1 MNPKALSR
9 NALLIFVALFS
20 LVIAIY
26 LMPRLNPFFASSPHL
41 TRAQA
46 RAVVEEC
53 LQRQKWNVE
62 GFFCDALYLYDG
74 SGLDYLMG
82 TFGTNPIIALG
93 REDRLPLSYWHFEF
107 YRNDPK
113 DQQRETFSFNVS
125 PTGKLL
131 GFGHNLPDSVARDS
145 LSSAAAQQLAF
156 QTLQSWLDIPASAFK
171 LEQSSSIKK
180 PKRTDYR
187 FDFVRTAP
195 ELGEGAEVVE
205 IKIAGNELTSGW
217 HYFREPQNFTAV
229 SGVVGSA
236 NILINVISV
245 AVYLVLL
252 FTVLVAFLRKYHE
265 GEIGVRTGIW
275 LGGIVFFTLVFSAA
289 NSWEHL
295 GFGVGLGAISQF
307 YTKLIQFGLQTVFG
321 YNFIA
326 LMVMSSWTVGEQAL
340 RIDKPSLLSGVD
352 SLFNFKWLSKNLGR
366 ELPLGFAFGAIAVGV
381 THLLGYVLI
390 HTFGAIPRIGSGI
403 GGGFGQYLPF
413 YGMLVTIIMG
423 ALFDELVFRLFL
435 ITYLRRWLKSS
446 AAAILLSALLYA
458 TFIIFFN
465 DTYGFRASYQIMLP
479 IFALGLIQGYV
490 FWRYGLLA
498 AMASI
503 AFFSVTNQIGV
514 LLSSPAPFFIGNA
527 FAAILLLAGM
537 LVVGLLAL
545 KRGETFEYTPEDE
558 PAHIRRIKE
567 RVRLQKELEIA
578 HRVQLGLLPKTNP
591 TVSGFDIAGICIPAL
606 EVGGDY
612 FDFVDL
618 HEGNLG
624 IAVGDVSGKGIPAAI
639 YMTLTKGILQS
650 HAGEDPSPKHV
661 LSKVNSLM
669 YRTIERNWY
678 VSMFYAVLDSRRRL
692 LRFARAGH
700 NPGII
705 FRTGESQARLL
716 QTAGIGL
723 GLDPG
728 EKFNRT
734 LVEGELQISP
744 GDTLV
749 LYTDGFTEAMN
760 SDTEEFGEERF
771 LDILQRYKNSS
782 ASELVQHIIAAV
794 REFVGEQPQ
803 HDDMTLVVLKAL
815 H

>member
-1 MNPKALSR
+1 MNPSSLSR
-9 NALLIFVALFS
+9 YALLILTALFS
-20 LVIAIY
+20 LALAAY
-26 LMPRLNPFFASSPHL
+26 LMPLLNPFFAGSPQI

-46 RAVVEEC
+46 RAVVEKALE
-53 LQRQKWNVE
+53 QQQWNVE
-62 GFFCDALYLYDG
+62 GFFCDAFFLYDG
-74 SGLDYLMG
+74 SALDYLTG
-82 TFGTNPIIALG
+82 RFGITPVITLG
-93 REDRLPLSYWHFEF
+93 REDKLPLSNWHFEF

-113 DQQRETFSFNVS
+113 DQQRETFSFRVS
-125 PTGKLL
+125 ATGKLR
-131 GFGHNLPDSVARDS
+131 GFAHNLPDSVASDS
-145 LSSAAAQQLAF
+145 LSGNAAQQLAY
-156 QTLQSWLDIPASAFK
+156 QTLQSWLDTPINAFV
-171 LEQSSSIKK
+171 LEESSSMKK
-180 PKRTDYR
+180 PKRTDHRYV
-187 FDFVRTAP
+187 FVRTAP
-195 ELGEGAEVVE
+195 DLGEGAEVVE
-205 IKIAGNELTSGW
+205 IKIAGNELASGW
-217 HYFREPQNFTAV
+217 RFFRDPQNFTAV

-236 NILINVISV
+236 NILINVVSV
-245 AVYLVLL
+245 TVYIVLL

-275 LGGIVFFTLVFSAA
+275 LGAIVFFALALLTI
-289 NSWEHL
+289 NSWEPL
-295 GFGVGLGAISQF
+295 GFGVGMGAISQF
-307 YTKLIQFGLQTVFG
+307 NTKLIQFGLQTVFG
-321 YNFIA
+321 YTFIA
-326 LMVMSSWTVGEQAL
+326 MMVMSSWTVGEQAL

-381 THLLGYVLI
+381 VHVLGYVLI
-390 HTFGAIPRIGSGI
+390 QYLGAIPRIGNGV
-403 GGGFGQYLPF
+403 GGGFSLYLPF
-413 YGMLVTIIMG
+413 YSILVTILMS

-435 ITYLRRWLKSS
+435 LTYLRRWLKST

-458 TFIIFFN
+458 AFMIFFN
-465 DTYGFRASYQIMLP
+465 DTYGFRSAYQIMLP
-479 IFALGLIQGYV
+479 IFAVGLIQGYV

-498 AMASI
+498 AMA
-503 AFFSVTNQIGV
+503 AMTFFSAANQIGV
-514 LLSSPAPFFIGNA
+514 FLSSPAPFFIGNA
-527 FAAILLLAGM
+527 VAGILLLAGM
-537 LVVGLLAL
+537 LVVALIGL
-545 KRGETFEYTPEDE
+545 KRGEEFEYMPEDE

-591 TVSGFDIAGICIPAL
+591 IVPGFDIAGICIPAL

-661 LSKVNSLM
+661 LSKVNNLM

-678 VSMFYAVLDSRRRL
+678 VSMFYAVLDSRRRV

-700 NPGII
+700 NPGIV

-723 GLDPG
+723 GLDSG

-734 LVEGELQISP
+734 LVEGELQMSP

-771 LDILQRYKNSS
+771 LDLLQGYKNSS
-782 ASELVQHIIAAV
+782 ASELVHHIIEAV
-794 REFVGEQPQ
+794 REFAGEHPQ
-803 HDDMTLVVLKAL
+803 HDDMTLVVLKTL
-815 H
+815 